1 MPVTLKQIAELAG
14 VSRGTVDRALYNR
27 GRVNPEVAARIR
39 AIADEL
45 GYQPNRAGR
54 ALALQKNPIKIGV
67 IIQSVETPFMVQVL
81 NGIRQATDELAK
93 LGVQILK
100 REIRGISADR
110 EIAAIDE
117 LIQEGI
123 GGLALLPVQ
132 DDRLRSKINEVVA
145 AGIPVVTFNSD
156 ISSTQRMCFVGLNNL
171 LSGRACAGLMGAVMG
186 QKGKVLMIN
195 GHSENDAHARRAEGF
210 CSELALR
217 FPEIRIVAQQFCYD
231 DDAVAQKITEDTL
244 REHPDLGGI
253 FLIAH
258 GQKGACDALHHLK
271 RRDIHMIG
279 YDLVPDNINGLLHG
293 DVEFLIG
300 QGARE
305 QGYQPLMILFDYLF
319 AGKEPKSPFQ
329 YTDIVIKTRYN
340 I

>member
-67 IIQSVETPFMVQVL
+67 IVQSVETPFMVQVL

-93 LGVQILK
+93 MGVQILK
-100 REIRGISADR
+100 REIRGISADQ
-110 EIAAIDE
+110 EITAMEE
-117 LIQEGI
+117 LRQEGI
-123 GGLALLPVQ
+123 GGLALLPVT
-132 DDRLRSKINEVVA
+132 DDRLRVKINQLAED
-145 AGIPVVTFNSD
+145 GIPVVTFNSD
-156 ISSTQRMCFVGLNNL
+156 ISATKRMCFVGLDNL

-186 QKGKVLMIN
+186 RKGKVLIIN
-195 GHSENDAHARRAEGF
+195 GHSENEAHIRRADGF

-217 FPEIRIVAQQFCYD
+217 FPKIQLLPQQFCYD
-231 DDAVAQKITEDTL
+231 DDAVAQEITEHAL

-253 FLIAH
+253 FLVAH
-258 GQKGACDALHHLK
+258 GQKGACAALHHLN
-271 RRDIHMIG
+271 RTDVHMIG
-279 YDLVPDNINGLLHG
+279 YDLVPENISGLLQG

-300 QGARE
+300 QGAKE

-319 AGKEPKSPFQ
+319 AGKTPKSPFQ
-329 YTDIVIKTRYN
+329 YTDIVIKTQYN
-340 I
+340 V